1 MRAIKILLALGL
13 IATLFVFA
21 VPVAAAPIVDSTPAP
36 GDTLVFPS
44 VPVGSVS
51 NAPFQI
57 RNTGDA
63 PLTIAPDPTFSGPN
77 ASDFAELLV
86 ATVTIQPQQ
95 TFNMTP
101 WIRCRPSAVG
111 LRTATL
117 TLTTNDPVAPTVSY
131 PLECTG
137 LGSIY
142 ASTPLPANS
151 NVNFA
156 GVIIG
161 TSVSIDLAIEN
172 QGNAPLKVSFTSL
185 TGTGAAVFSVAGLP
199 LNIDPAA
206 SQTMTLTC
214 TPTAT
219 ETYSATLRLATND
232 PARPEV
238 SYFLQ
243 CEGIEPPSPT
253 PVPTETPTPTS
264 TPTQTP
270 TQTPTEPPTE
280 TQTPTFT
287 PTNAPT
293 ETSSPVP
300 TEFPTETPTPSTTPG
315 SGPDYHICPRFDQD
329 KQYNANSTVKIK
341 FAVCDA
347 DGENLS
353 TFDLRVTAV
362 SLVNPETGEELPAQ
376 APGDSNPSNRFGYNP
391 ETGSYC
397 YELKTKDLSQGAW
410 NLVVAIGG
418 NSNPH
423 TVSFKIA

>member
-21 VPVAAAPIVDSTPAP
+21 VPVAAAPIFASTPAP
-36 GDTLVFPS
+36 GGTLVFPS

-57 RNTGDA
+57 RNTGDE
-63 PLTIAPDPTFSGPN
+63 PLTFASNPTFSGPN

-117 TLTTNDPVAPTVSY
+117 TLTTNDPLAPTVSY

-151 NVNFA
+151 TINFA
-156 GVIIG
+156 SVLVG
-161 TSVSIDLAIEN
+161 TSVSIDLTIEN
-172 QGNAPLKVSFTSL
+172 QGNARLDVSFTSL

-199 LNIDPAA
+199 LSIDPAA

-214 TPTAT
+214 TPTST
-219 ETYSATLRLATND
+219 ETYSATLNLATND
-232 PARPEV
+232 PSQPEV

-253 PVPTETPTPTS
+253 PIPTETPTPTS

-270 TQTPTEPPTE
+270 TQTPTEIPTE
-280 TQTPTFT
+280 TPTPTFT

-293 ETSSPVP
+293 ETPTP
-300 TEFPTETPTPSTTPG
+300 TESPTETPTPSATPR
-315 SGPDYHICPRFDQD
+315 SGPDYHVCPRFDRD

-353 TFDLRVTAV
+353 TFDLHVTAV
-362 SLVNPETGEELPAQ
+362 SLVNPKTGEERRAE
-376 APGDSNPSNRFGYNP
+376 APGDSNPRNRFCYNP
-391 ETGSYC
+391 ETGTYG
-397 YELKTKDLSQGAW
+397 YELKTKGLSQGTW

-418 NSNPH
+418 DPNPH
-423 TVSFKIA
+423 TVSLKVV